1 MVSRRWRTHVAR
13 LGATGL
19 WLAIGTGV
27 LAAQPSGSGQGPVVL
42 PHPADAAFMAGMIA
56 HHAQAL
62 VMVDL
67 MAGRTANPVLAALG
81 ERIAVSQRDEIAL
94 MQGWLRD
101 RGQPA
106 PEPDVRYTAS
116 AAGASAHEGHGGH
129 GGHDGH
135 DGGAMPGM
143 LTQAQLAELAAARGA
158 AFDRLFLTRM
168 IAHHE
173 GALVMVAALL
183 KTAGAAQ
190 EPEIFRFAAD
200 VDADQRAEIR
210 RMRALRD
217 GRSRGAR
224 TARRAATP

>member
-1 MVSRRWRTHVAR
+1 MVIAGMCGHHAVAS
-13 LGATGL
+13 
-19 WLAIGTGV
+19 V
-27 LAAQPSGSGQGPVVL
+27 LQAQAA

-67 MAGRTANPVLAALG
+67 MQGRSRAPVMATLG

-101 RGQPA
+101 RGQPV
-106 PEPDVRYTAS
+106 PEPTTTWRANAS
-116 AAGASAHEGHGGH
+116 HEHRAHAA
-129 GGHDGH
+129 HDPA
-135 DGGAMPGM
+135 AMPGM
-143 LTQAQLAELAAARGA
+143 LTPAELAELAGARA
-158 AFDRLFLTRM
+158 EAFDRLFLTRM

-173 GALVMVAALL
+173 GALTMVATLL

-190 EPEIFRFAAD
+190 EPEVFRFASD

-217 GRSRGAR
+217 GALSPAAAR
-224 TARRAATP
+224 RRAAAP

>member
-1 MVSRRWRTHVAR
+1 MVNTRGAARWGRRLT
-13 LGATGL
+13 GA
-19 WLAIGTGV
+19 LAVGALSAG
-27 LAAQPSGSGQGPVVL
+27 AQTA

-67 MAGRTANPVLAALG
+67 IAGRTSAPVVATLG

-101 RGQPA
+101 RGAPA
-106 PEPDVRYTAS
+106 PEPATRYTRGGGDAHAAHAS
-116 AAGASAHEGHGGH
+116 HGDTH
-129 GGHDGH
+129 AP
-135 DGGAMPGM
+135 GAMPGM
-143 LTQAQLAELAAARGA
+143 LTQAQLDELASARGQ
-158 AFDRLFLTRM
+158 AFDRLFLSRM

-183 KTAGAAQ
+183 KTPGAAQ
-190 EPEIFRFAAD
+190 EPEIFRFASD

-210 RMRALRD
+210 RMRALLDARAGHTD
-217 GRSRGAR
+217 GSSAGRGAGASR
-224 TARRAATP
+224 ASRRRAAP